1 MDLIKKTYRK
11 TRKNCEKQ
19 AEKLEAHMIHIYGDF
34 YLDADER
41 CYIVGTLSKDPGSNR
56 NGELKEAK
64 RLLNMTYHPSI
75 PMAVQHVI
83 QKRLRDSVR
92 NGELLTL
99 QAVAKRCQ
107 QLNEELKEV
116 LKVLKVEGEKIG
128 WPTTK

>member
-1 MDLIKKTYRK
+1 
-11 TRKNCEKQ
+11 
-19 AEKLEAHMIHIYGDF
+19 MIHIYGEF

-41 CYIVGTLSKDPGSNR
+41 CYIVGTLSKDTVSSR
-56 NGELKEAK
+56 KGELKDVQ
-64 RLLNMTYHPSI
+64 RMLNTTYHPSI
-75 PMAVQHVI
+75 PMAVQHVF

-107 QLNEELKEV
+107 QLNEELKEL
-116 LKVLKVEGEKIG
+116 LKVLMIEGEKIG